1 LATMSHEIRTPMNA
15 VLGMNDLLI
24 HSPLQAEQRVWAE
37 TVQASGRHLLGVI
50 NDVLDFSRI
59 ESGQLTLEVIDFD
72 VVEVVQ
78 DVLLMFTQ
86 PAQDKG
92 LALFAHFTPVAC
104 PMALRGD
111 PLRLRQIL
119 MNLIGN
125 ALKFTH
131 QGSVQVYVTLLD
143 RTEQDVALTICVTDS
158 GIGIAPEDQARIFE
172 HFSQA
177 DSSTTRNYG
186 GTGLGLAISR
196 RLLSLMG
203 GRMGVVSAP
212 GQGASFE
219 IDLRLPLAQAVPEPW
234 VVDRAH
240 TSAHALA
247 SMAPVPLRGTVL
259 LVEDNLTNQLVA
271 CAMLKMLGLNWQL
284 AQNGEQALA
293 MVRHT
298 DFDLVLMDCQ
308 MPVMDGFEAT
318 ALIRQL
324 PQGQRLPI
332 IALTANTLHGDSQK
346 CLAAG
351 MDAFLPKPYTLDT
364 LRTLLSR
371 WLTEGAVADQDALA
385 PCISLAFIDSLHQ
398 IDVASGMSLSRELFP
413 AYLAIAALGMS
424 QIEQALDSGNTAA
437 LGKAAHAL
445 KSSAANV
452 GALVLSNSYREL
464 EQLCREDR
472 LDDARALFPRVHRE
486 HLRACAE
493 IDQLLMEIV

>member
-1 LATMSHEIRTPMNA
+1 
-15 VLGMNDLLI
+15 
-24 HSPLQAEQRVWAE
+24 
-37 TVQASGRHLLGVI
+37 
-50 NDVLDFSRI
+50 
-59 ESGQLTLEVIDFD
+59 
-72 VVEVVQ
+72 
-78 DVLLMFTQ
+78 
-86 PAQDKG
+86 
-92 LALFAHFTPVAC
+92 
-104 PMALRGD
+104 
-111 PLRLRQIL
+111 